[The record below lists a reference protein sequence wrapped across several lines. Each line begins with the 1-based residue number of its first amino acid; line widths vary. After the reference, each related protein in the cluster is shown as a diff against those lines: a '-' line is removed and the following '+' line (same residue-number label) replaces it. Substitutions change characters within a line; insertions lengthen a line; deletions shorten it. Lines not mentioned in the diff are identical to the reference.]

1 MKQLN
6 WSRIFLG
13 GIAAGLVMN
22 VVDFLTNFVLLGAA
36 WKAEGDALNAAVM
49 AKSTTTAM
57 VGWITFDLVA
67 GILLVWL
74 YAAIRGHFGPG
85 PKTAMLA
92 GFMIWLITHIAFVSF
107 AFTGLYSWPLVLGS
121 SLGGLVAA
129 LAGGYVGGMLYRDPT
144 PSMATA

>member
-6 WSRIFLG
+6 WSRIILG

-22 VVDFLTNFVLLGAA
+22 VVDFVTNGVLLADA
-36 WKAEGDALNAAVM
+36 WKTEGDALNASIM
-49 AKSTTTAM
+49 AKSMTSSM
-57 VGWITFDLVA
+57 VGWITFDLIS

-74 YAAIRGHFGPG
+74 YAAIRGQFGPG
-85 PKTAMLA
+85 PKTALLA
-92 GFMIWLITHIAFVSF
+92 GFMIWLITHIAFASL
-107 AFTGLYSWPLVLGS
+107 AFTGLYSWPLVLSS

-144 PSMATA
+144 PGMVTA